1 VKIER
6 RVSVTA
12 GVLMLLLGGSITSG
26 QSPVGEVRFEN
37 SGTAA
42 AQAAFLRGVA
52 QLHNFEYD
60 DAAAAFGDAQKS
72 DPGFAMAYWGEA
84 ITHNHPIWMEQDRD
98 AARKALEK
106 LGPTPDAR
114 RAKAPTER
122 EKAYLA
128 AVEILY
134 GDGTKNERDVRYA
147 EAMRSLSEKY
157 PDDPDAAAFS
167 ALAILGTAH
176 EGRDVPTYMR
186 AAAVLEEL
194 TCRYPDHPGAAHYL
208 IHSYDDPTHA
218 VLGLRAARRYSKI
231 APDAAHAQHMTSHIF
246 VAMGMWDDVVTANET
261 AVAVVN
267 RGREKK
273 GLPPVSCGHYAYWLE
288 YGYLEQGR
296 PADAR
301 RLLEGCRAQA
311 AAAADHS
318 GHGGKPDPD
327 KSPVGSFVQ
336 MWARYLVDTED
347 WAGEVARWDLPIG
360 DAAARRVT
368 YEWASGFGAVRRGDS
383 AGARTALSRLSA
395 ARRELDR
402 ELAKKEGAPHPDG
415 SWSKRA
421 EILESELGAMIDAT
435 RGRADRALAT
445 LRRAADAEDAMP
457 FEFGP
462 PFVDKPARE
471 LLGEML
477 LQQGRAD
484 DARREFEAALAR
496 APERT
501 ASLEGLEKAAR
512 AAGDAEAASRVA
524 SRLRAIRQRGSKPGT
539 R

>member
-1 VKIER
+1 
-6 RVSVTA
+6 
-12 GVLMLLLGGSITSG
+12 M
-26 QSPVGEVRFEN
+26 PVGEVHFAN
-37 SGTAA
+37 SGAPA
-42 AQAAFLRGVA
+42 AQAAFLRGLA

-60 DAAAAFGDAQKS
+60 DASAAFIQAQKS
-72 DPGFAMAYWGEA
+72 DPDFAMAYWGEA
-84 ITHNHPIWMEQDRD
+84 MTHNHPIWMEQDGD

-106 LGPTPDAR
+106 LGPTPEAR
-114 RAKAPTER
+114 RGKAPTAR
-122 EKAYLA
+122 EKAYLD

-134 GDGTKNERDVRYA
+134 GDGTKKERDVRYA
-147 EAMRSLSEKY
+147 AAMRSLSEKY

-186 AAAVLEEL
+186 AAAILEEL

-208 IHSYDDPTHA
+208 IHSYDDPAHA

-246 VAMGMWDDVVTANET
+246 IAMGMWDEVVAANET

-301 RLLEGCRAQA
+301 RLLEGCRSQVA
-311 AAAADHS
+311 AAAAAPEHA
-318 GHGGKPDPD
+318 GHGGNPDPD
-327 KSPVGSFVQ
+327 KSPPASLIQ
-336 MWARYLVDTED
+336 MWTRYLVETED
-347 WAGEVARWDLPIG
+347 WAGDVARWELPIG
-360 DAAARRVT
+360 DAPARRVT

-383 AGARTALSRLSA
+383 AGARAALSRLSA
-395 ARRELDR
+395 ARRNLDAD
-402 ELAKKEGAPHPDG
+402 LAKRESPGQ
-415 SWSKRA
+415 SWSRRA
-421 EILESELGAMIDAT
+421 EILESELGAMIDAA
-435 RGRADRALAT
+435 RGRADRAVAT

-484 DARREFEAALAR
+484 DARREFEAALSR
-496 APERT
+496 APERI
-501 ASLEGLEKAAR
+501 ALLAGLEKAAR
-512 AAGDAEAASRVA
+512 AAGDADAAGRAA
-524 SRLRAIRQRGSKPGT
+524 SRLRAIRQREERRPGA

>member
-1 VKIER
+1 VR
-6 RVSVTA
+6 RASTRLALAFLVC
-12 GVLMLLLGGSITSG
+12 GVVRASGGT
-26 QSPVGEVRFEN
+26 PVGEVHFAN
-37 SGTAA
+37 SGAPA
-42 AQAAFLRGVA
+42 AQAAFLRGLA

-60 DAAAAFGDAQKS
+60 DAAEAFVEAQQS

-84 ITHNHPIWMEQDRD
+84 MTRNHPIWMEQDRD
-98 AARKALEK
+98 GARKALEK
-106 LGPTPDAR
+106 LGPTPEAR
-114 RAKAPTER
+114 RGKAPTAR
-122 EKAYLA
+122 EKAYLD
-128 AVEILY
+128 AVEVLC
-134 GDGTKNERDVRYA
+134 GDGTKNDRDVRYA

-186 AAAVLEEL
+186 AAAILEEL

-208 IHSYDDPTHA
+208 IHSYDDPAHA

-246 VAMGMWDDVVTANET
+246 VAMGMWDEVVAANET
-261 AVAVVN
+261 AVTVVN
-267 RGREKK
+267 RSREKK
-273 GLPPVSCGHYAYWLE
+273 GLPPTSCGHYAYWLE

-311 AAAADHS
+311 VAAGDHS

-327 KSPVGSFVQ
+327 KSPLGSLVQ

-360 DAAARRVT
+360 DAPARRVT
-368 YEWASGFGAVRRGDS
+368 YEWASGFGAARRGDS
-383 AGARTALSRLSA
+383 SGARAALSRLSA
-395 ARRELDR
+395 ARRDLDG
-402 ELAKKEGAPHPDG
+402 ELAKKESPDR

-421 EILESELGAMIDAT
+421 EILESELGAMIDAS
-435 RGRADRALAT
+435 RGRPDRALAT

-471 LLGEML
+471 LLAEML
-477 LQQGRAD
+477 LQQGRSG

-512 AAGDAEAASRVA
+512 AAGDAEGASRVA
-524 SRLRAIRQRGSKPGT
+524 SRLRAIRQRGERKPGA